1 MLTVPVYIYVCMYRK
16 EYHQVPGK
24 LSNISTELRGIY
36 QSRVGISV
44 QHTGRSIQDNINL
57 YSIRAGFTVIKREH
71 WNYRISYFVLLITL
85 KNYLKLQLVPLSKT
99 YRKRCFQPF
108 LKIISTI
115 LTMIWNKMFVYS
127 KYFRLFEYFVQFLT
141 LYPYCNIFELDL
153 IIIFFLDL

>member
-71 WNYRISYFVLLITL
+71 
-85 KNYLKLQLVPLSKT
+85 
-99 YRKRCFQPF
+99 
-108 LKIISTI
+108 
-115 LTMIWNKMFVYS
+115 
-127 KYFRLFEYFVQFLT
+127 
-141 LYPYCNIFELDL
+141 
-153 IIIFFLDL
+153 